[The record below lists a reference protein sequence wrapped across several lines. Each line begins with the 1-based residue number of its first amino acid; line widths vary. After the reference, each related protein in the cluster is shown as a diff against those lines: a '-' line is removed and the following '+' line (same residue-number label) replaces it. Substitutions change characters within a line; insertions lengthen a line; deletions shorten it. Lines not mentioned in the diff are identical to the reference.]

1 MINLANLNSEYQ
13 TVTLDN
19 GLKVFIYSHQELT
32 NQFAQ
37 YMVHAGGN
45 DIKPGLAHFVEHTK
59 FAKPDGDWFDEFSK
73 TGADCNAYT
82 NYHQTAYYFTCAN
95 DFFTNLQILTQMM
108 EQSHLTQEVLEKEFK
123 IISQEINMY
132 DQMPEWVITNRILK
146 NMNVDAYQDDIA
158 GTIEDIS
165 NISVDDLQSTFD
177 KYYHLHN
184 MSLTIATNHDVDE
197 VITWLENNI
206 HIKVDGEYVAITPQA
221 CNVSVNSDEI
231 KFNGHNSLLSY
242 AYKFNYNQD
251 NQARILDYITL
262 QIVDLITYSRLNN
275 KYSHLLEQG
284 IINDTLYSGPFC
296 NEDLIFYG
304 FDMISE
310 DNITAHLDQLWG
322 LDKNLV
328 ETGIKQLQ
336 SRQLKVLSNKQR
348 FMQLVQEF
356 EAIGL
361 DILDYFQI
369 LGQIDQ
375 TSILANFDK
384 LSKSYEKCSV
394 VLKNGIINKTRKL

>member
-13 TVTLDN
+13 TITLNN
-19 GLKVFIYSHQELT
+19 GLKVFIYSHKELT

-37 YMVHAGGN
+37 YMVHVGGN

-95 DFFTNLQILTQMM
+95 DFFTNLKTLTQMM
-108 EQSHLTQEVLEKEFK
+108 GQSHFSQEVLDKEFK

-146 NMNVDAYQDDIA
+146 NMNIGGYQDDIA

-165 NISVDDLQSTFD
+165 NINVEDLQSTFD

-184 MSLTIATNHDVDE
+184 MSLTMATNHDVDE
-197 VITWLENNI
+197 VISWLENNI
-206 HIKVDGEYVAITPQA
+206 NIKKDGEYISIKPQDYHI
-221 CNVSVNSDEI
+221 NQNIDVINFD
-231 KFNGHNSLLSY
+231 GHNSLLSY

-251 NQARILDYITL
+251 AKARIIDYITL

-275 KYSHLLEQG
+275 QYSELLEQG

-310 DNITAHLDQLWG
+310 DDITTYLDQLWA
-322 LDKNLV
+322 LDEQLV
-328 ETGIKQLQ
+328 EIGIKQLQ

-356 EAIGL
+356 DAIGL
-361 DILDYFQI
+361 DILNYFQI
-369 LGQIDQ
+369 LGNIKKDK
-375 TSILANFDK
+375 ILANFEN
-384 LSKSYEKCSV
+384 LTKSSEKCLV
-394 VLKNGIINKTRKL
+394 MLKK

>member
-13 TVTLDN
+13 TITLNN
-19 GLKVFIYSHQELT
+19 GLKVFIYSHKELT

-37 YMVHAGGN
+37 YMVHVGGN

-95 DFFTNLQILTQMM
+95 DFFTNLKTLTQMM
-108 EQSHLTQEVLEKEFK
+108 GQSLFSQEVLDKEFK

-146 NMNVDAYQDDIA
+146 NMNIGGYQDDIA

-165 NISVDDLQSTFD
+165 NINVEDLQSTFD

-184 MSLTIATNHDVDE
+184 MSLTMATNQEVDE
-197 VITWLENNI
+197 VISWLENNI
-206 HIKVDGEYVAITPQA
+206 NIKKDGEYISIKPQDYHI
-221 CNVSVNSDEI
+221 NQNIDVINFD
-231 KFNGHNSLLSY
+231 GHNSLLSY

-251 NQARILDYITL
+251 AKARIIDYITL

-275 KYSHLLEQG
+275 QYSELLEQG

-310 DNITAHLDQLWG
+310 DDITTYLDQLWA
-322 LDKNLV
+322 LDEQLV
-328 ETGIKQLQ
+328 EIGIKQLQ

-356 EAIGL
+356 DAIGL

-369 LGQIDQ
+369 LGNIKKDK
-375 TSILANFDK
+375 ILANFEN
-384 LSKSYEKCSV
+384 LTKSSEKCLV
-394 VLKNGIINKTRKL
+394 MLKK